1 MGVCPPMRMI
11 LGEMIYDRAI
21 RRYIGVAQGRFVGQ
35 TSFYDAP
42 EPWGPWTVVA
52 YNNVDPESGSGGWAN
67 LGTEG
72 GESLGVHIVNAW
84 TSADGLALWLIY
96 SSDGKAP
103 RGALFPPEGT
113 ALDSFNLV
121 GARLIPSVRT
131 DRAP

>member
-1 MGVCPPMRMI
+1 MV
-11 LGEMIYDRAI
+11 LDDVVYDRGI

-52 YNNVDPESGSGGWAN
+52 YNNVDAASGFGGWAN

-72 GESLGVHIVNAW
+72 GKSLGVHIVNAW

-96 SSDGKAP
+96 SSDGTAP

-121 GARLIPSVRT
+121 RARLIPSTRA
-131 DRAP
+131 DRAR